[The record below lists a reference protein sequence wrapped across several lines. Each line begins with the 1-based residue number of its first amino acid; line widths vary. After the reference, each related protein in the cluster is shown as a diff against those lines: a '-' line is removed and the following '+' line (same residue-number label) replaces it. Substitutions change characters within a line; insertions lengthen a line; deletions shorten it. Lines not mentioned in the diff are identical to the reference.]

1 MALNE
6 FFLKFVDFTEVELD
20 QLQQLAKPDQIK
32 KGEYLIKQGQV
43 CDKLF
48 FVSQGIFKLGYTNE
62 AGEEIVLDFIFQNS
76 FAVDYVSFLLQ
87 RPTELNIIA
96 IKDSQLLSFDRK
108 SIHTL
113 YEKSIHFQK
122 MGRLISEFYFIRFA
136 ERIKENS
143 LPPKERYDKLVNT
156 NGELIQEIPQYLI
169 ASYLGI
175 SPEWLSKLRAKK

>member
-1 MALNE
+1 MTLHK
-6 FFLKFVDFTEVELD
+6 FFLQFVNFNEAELN
-20 QLQQLAKPDQIK
+20 QLSELAKPQQLK
-32 KGEYLIKQGQV
+32 KGEYLISKGQV
-43 CDKLF
+43 CDKLY
-48 FVSQGIFKLGYTNE
+48 FVTNGIFKLGYTNE
-62 AGEEIVLDFIFQNS
+62 TGEEVVLDFIFQNS

-96 IKDSQLLSFDRK
+96 IKDCQLLSFERK
-108 SIHTL
+108 SILML
-113 YEKSIHFQK
+113 YEESIKFQK

-143 LPPKERYDKLVNT
+143 LPPKERYDKLVST

-175 SPEWLSKLRAKK
+175 SAEWLSKLRAKK

>member
-62 AGEEIVLDFIFQNS
+62 A
-76 FAVDYVSFLLQ
+76 
-87 RPTELNIIA
+87 
-96 IKDSQLLSFDRK
+96 
-108 SIHTL
+108 
-113 YEKSIHFQK
+113 
-122 MGRLISEFYFIRFA
+122 
-136 ERIKENS
+136 
-143 LPPKERYDKLVNT
+143 
-156 NGELIQEIPQYLI
+156 
-169 ASYLGI
+169 
-175 SPEWLSKLRAKK
+175 

>member
-1 MALNE
+1 MTLNE
-6 FFLKFVDFTEVELD
+6 FFLQFVNFNEAELA
-20 QLQQLAKPDQIK
+20 QLNELANPEQIK

-43 CDKLF
+43 CDRLY
-48 FVSQGIFKLGYTNE
+48 FVTKGIFKLGYANE
-62 AGEEIVLDFIFQNS
+62 TGEEVVLDFIFQNN

-87 RPTELNIIA
+87 RPTEMHIIA
-96 IKDSQLLSFDRK
+96 IKDCQLLSFERK
-108 SIHTL
+108 SILKL
-113 YEKSIHFQK
+113 YDENIKFQK

-143 LPPKERYDKLVNT
+143 LPPKERYNQLVST

-169 ASYLGI
+169 ASFLGI

>member
-113 YEKSIHFQK
+113 YEKGIHFQK